1 VTEQL
6 CSSVM
11 TLRAMGISTPEI
23 CRELGVDSDTVI
35 RLLIQGEQAISSG
48 PIASL
53 PERREGN
60 GSQAKGRHLMDKLIS
75 TMAKDQGSGRLPV
88 WTFPDLSQAMQN
100 SAAAPV
106 SRDTLRRYLSKE
118 GFTFPDYL
126 NWVTSS
132 TVIPDAVAAMT
143 EASRGLL
150 YVVSHRIYRTVDP
163 VTTLLAGLTPSNRLA
178 LLARHQGRLSPRMVM
193 EFLEALLD
201 LHKGRHLVILIRG
214 DGVGG
219 GLARDAWQRRQR
231 RLHLYFWRGSRGTS
245 KQWINFC
252 QSGN

>member
-1 VTEQL
+1 MTEQL

-118 GFTFPDYL
+118 
-126 NWVTSS
+126 
-132 TVIPDAVAAMT
+132 
-143 EASRGLL
+143 
-150 YVVSHRIYRTVDP
+150 
-163 VTTLLAGLTPSNRLA
+163 
-178 LLARHQGRLSPRMVM
+178 RLS
-193 EFLEALLD
+193 
-201 LHKGRHLVILIRG
+201 
-214 DGVGG
+214 
-219 GLARDAWQRRQR
+219 
-231 RLHLYFWRGSRGTS
+231 
-245 KQWINFC
+245 
-252 QSGN
+252 